1 MVKKK
6 LVIKPQKYS
15 GETTVISMRMPKTM
29 LADIDRVA
37 GATGR
42 TACPESVPGRSAA
55 RTGGR
60 LRPVPAAA
68 RTAVRPRTAGSGSLR
83 RRGL

>member
-42 TACPESVPGRSAA
+42 TRNEILMMSMEFALNNIQIGDKEDN
-55 RTGGR
+55 
-60 LRPVPAAA
+60 
-68 RTAVRPRTAGSGSLR
+68 
-83 RRGL
+83 